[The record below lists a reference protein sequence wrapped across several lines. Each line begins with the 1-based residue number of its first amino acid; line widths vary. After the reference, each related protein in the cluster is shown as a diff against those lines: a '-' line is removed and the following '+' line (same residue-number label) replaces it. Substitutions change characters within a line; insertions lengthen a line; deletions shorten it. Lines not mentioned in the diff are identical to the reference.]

1 MIYLTGDINLTDNAF
16 DIGFG
21 VGSRIKSGY
30 NPFQFIDKKE
40 NDLWVGN
47 FEGVLSDETN
57 CVDYHRNVF
66 RINTDAY
73 KKILD
78 PIDIYGLANNH
89 VMEHGDVAYS
99 QMDEI
104 LQKADKKVFGLNTN
118 RSVTALSNGKKI
130 SIIGFSLREDG
141 TGYPPCYWNY
151 PEMKELEDEVR
162 KQKEVDFRIA
172 YIHWGVEYIDYPS
185 VEQIQFAHWLVDIGF
200 DLIVGMHPHV
210 LQGFEVYKGKHIF
223 YSLGN
228 FVFNMTFTPSL
239 YGAVV
244 KLNTDNFSVSY
255 DYVRIDN
262 EYCPHIVSE
271 GEVPQAYR
279 FSVLNQKIGKL
290 MNLENYVAEANKG
303 LSVYQKHNRIEIIK
317 NFHKFEKRIFISMI
331 KDYII
336 RRF

>member
-1 MIYLTGDINLTDNAF
+1 MIYFAGDVNLTDNAF

-21 VGSRIKSGY
+21 VGSRIKSGN
-30 NPFQFIDKKE
+30 NPFKFIDKKE

-57 CVDYHRNVF
+57 IMDYHRNVF

-73 KKILD
+73 RQITD

-89 VMEHGDVAYS
+89 VMEHGDVAYF
-99 QMDEI
+99 QMSEI
-104 LQKADKKVFGLNTN
+104 LQKANKKVFGLNSN
-118 RSVTALSNGKKI
+118 RSVVFLSDGKKL
-130 SIIGFSLREDG
+130 SITGFSLREDG
-141 TGYPPCYWNY
+141 TGYSPCYWNY
-151 PEMKELEDEVR
+151 PEMKELEDEVIS
-162 KQKEVDFRIA
+162 QKEIDFRIA
-172 YIHWGVEYIDYPS
+172 YIHWGVEYVDYPT
-185 VEQIQFAHWLVDIGF
+185 VEQLKFAHWLVDIGF
-200 DLIVGMHPHV
+200 DLVVGMHPHV
-210 LQGFEVYKGKHIF
+210 LQGFEVYKSKYIF

-228 FVFNMTFTPSL
+228 FIFNMTFTPSL

-244 KLNTDNFSVSY
+244 KLNTDDFSVSY
-255 DYVRIDN
+255 DYVWIDS

-279 FSVLNQKIGKL
+279 FSVLNRKIGKL

-303 LSVYQKHNRIEIIK
+303 LSTYQKHNRIEIIK
-317 NFHKFEKRIFISMI
+317 NSHKFKKRIFISII
-331 KDYII
+331 KDYIS